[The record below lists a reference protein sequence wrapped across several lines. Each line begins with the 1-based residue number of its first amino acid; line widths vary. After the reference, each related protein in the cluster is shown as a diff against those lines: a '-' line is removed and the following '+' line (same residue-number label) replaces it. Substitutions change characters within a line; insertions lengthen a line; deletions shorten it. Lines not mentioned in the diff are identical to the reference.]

1 MMLCEAPQAQVCVF
15 KHTLFTSAV
24 LPVYLC
30 IRNRDVVCGILNQ
43 QAVNSLLQVW
53 PVVFPV
59 VFYSH
64 CIQNWVKRGEQV
76 RFYCTGYLIR
86 VKPSGLTD
94 RLATVGAE
102 IISLQISVTLQR
114 AGLLTDYR
122 TSGPAV
128 TVPALSELTELG
140 SRIEGEFSFDRGW
153 RSRAVRLA
161 HFAALAAWIR
171 VHELWPS
178 GAPRPHFTPSTRRF
192 SSRHR

>member
-1 MMLCEAPQAQVCVF
+1 M
-15 KHTLFTSAV
+15 
-24 LPVYLC
+24 
-30 IRNRDVVCGILNQ
+30 
-43 QAVNSLLQVW
+43 
-53 PVVFPV
+53 
-59 VFYSH
+59 
-64 CIQNWVKRGEQV
+64 KRGEQV

-140 SRIEGEFSFDRGW
+140 SRIEGEFSFDRG
-153 RSRAVRLA
+153 
-161 HFAALAAWIR
+161 
-171 VHELWPS
+171 
-178 GAPRPHFTPSTRRF
+178 
-192 SSRHR
+192 